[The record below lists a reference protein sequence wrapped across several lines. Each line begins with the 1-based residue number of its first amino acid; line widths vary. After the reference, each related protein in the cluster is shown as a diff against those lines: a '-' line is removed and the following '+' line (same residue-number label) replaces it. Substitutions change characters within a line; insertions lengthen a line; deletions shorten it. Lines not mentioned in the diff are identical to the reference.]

1 MDYLI
6 AKWLHILSS
15 TLLFGTGIGSAWY
28 MLTASLSRDA
38 RAVAVVVRN
47 VVIAD
52 WLFTTTTIVFQPLS
66 GAYLMH
72 AAGVPVTARW
82 IVWSIALYIVGLVAW
97 LPVVALQIRMKKLAA
112 DAVTRGEPLPPRYFR
127 LLEAWIALGV
137 PAFFAFVG
145 VFWLMVLKPS

>member
-72 AAGVPVTARW
+72 VAGVPITARW
-82 IVWSIALYIVGLVAW
+82 IAWSIALYVVGLVAW

-112 DAVTRGEPLPPRYFR
+112 DAVARGESLPPRYFR
-127 LLEAWIALGV
+127 LLAAWVALGV

>member
-112 DAVTRGEPLPPRYFR
+112 DAVARREPLPPRYFR
-127 LLEAWIALGV
+127 LLVAWIALGV